1 MRWDQA
7 RKLLLSVSVV
17 AGSAAYVAWTAANRE
32 RPSLPDQ
39 ALLDPLANPAGP
51 ERASTQSDA
60 PRGSPAVLHDGS
72 YTGFLVD
79 AYYGLMQIQITVS
92 GAKVTAID
100 PVRYPLDR
108 EVSRRISYYIIP
120 ILETEVVKEQ
130 KTDVDMITGATL
142 TVTAYR
148 MSLRDALR
156 QARGG

>member
-17 AGSAAYVAWTAANRE
+17 AASAAYVTWTAGYRQRA
-32 RPSLPDQ
+32 PLPDE
-39 ALLDPLANPAGP
+39 ALLDPLATPADS
-51 ERASTQSDA
+51 ERVSAQA
-60 PRGSPAVLHDGS
+60 PLPQGSPAVLHDGS

-92 GAKVTAID
+92 GARVTAID

-108 EVSRRISYYIIP
+108 EVSRKISYYIIP

-148 MSLRDALR
+148 LSLGDALR

>member
-1 MRWDQA
+1 ML
-7 RKLLLSVSVV
+7 RKLLLSVSVIV
-17 AGSAAYVAWTAANRE
+17 VSAAYVAWSAGRRDRE
-32 RPSLPDQ
+32 VLPDPS
-39 ALLDPLANPAGP
+39 LLDPLPPAQTAQSDP
-51 ERASTQSDA
+51 PPRPPLAPQSAPAST
-60 PRGSPAVLHDGS
+60 LHDGTF
-72 YTGFLVD
+72 TGYIVD
-79 AYYGLMQIQITVS
+79 AYYGLMQIQITVADGRVS
-92 GAKVTAID
+92 AID

-148 MSLRDALR
+148 MSLGDALR